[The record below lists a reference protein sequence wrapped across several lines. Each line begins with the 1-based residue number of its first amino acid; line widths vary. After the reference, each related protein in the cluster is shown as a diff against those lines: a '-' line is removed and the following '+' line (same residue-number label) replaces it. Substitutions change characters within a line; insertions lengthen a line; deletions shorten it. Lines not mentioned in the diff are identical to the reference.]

1 MSIDRA
7 WVSEKL
13 LGDAGFRIEYLH
25 TIEIHVGPLSR
36 HAYRDRRIAMEVG
49 QSVTQW
55 GNTAELLAR
64 ICSSVVGLWFY
75 AGWVDQAVLHVGRV
89 ERGGPDL
96 ISTMLSQFDDDRV
109 DQGGDMLVGFMP
121 TEKDWL
127 LAIQVSPDDDRFIVS
142 AYTDSDDHLIHVRT
156 VLGLSG

>member
-64 ICSSVVGLWFY
+64 ICSSVVGLL
-75 AGWVDQAVLHVGRV
+75 VLCGMGRSGGPA
-89 ERGGPDL
+89 RWQIGTWRTGPDL
-96 ISTMLSQFDDDRV
+96 DDA
-109 DQGGDMLVGFMP
+109 LP
-121 TEKDWL
+121 
-127 LAIQVSPDDDRFIVS
+127 I
-142 AYTDSDDHLIHVRT
+142 
-156 VLGLSG
+156 